1 MSELLKCQE
10 KLIKEAERKGYLTFD
25 DIMDIADTYNL
36 SVSEVDKLS
45 EGIQMRGIIVYED
58 APDTKAFEE
67 TLEDY
72 SRVDYDAI
80 FNEIITSSPDLEKIV
95 NEVKRLPPPQYG
107 EVQTLAMQAANQ
119 NSYARERL
127 VTIHLRLALKI
138 ALSTAKQY
146 NYNLSDAVSAAF
158 TGLLIAVDR
167 FDPNGF
173 SAFQSYAS
181 SWIYQ
186 NIMRDCVP
194 TWMEYYFPVHYKD
207 KIYTILDK
215 CMKFY
220 GEIPEQ
226 KVSQTFLLDVA
237 DEMGITKEQV
247 SEYLNAARLQM
258 YGKIE
263 LDADIPVDDAKCKE
277 NTRIFD
283 ALETYEKD
291 EEVVCLAEVLVEPE
305 TIYGGRQDPL
315 ECACETDL
323 KAQVAKMIDTLKERE
338 AEVIKYRFGFMDGR
352 EWTLEEVGAKFCVTR
367 ERIRQI
373 EAKAIRKLK
382 QDKTRKIVKD
392 FI

>member
-1 MSELLKCQE
+1 MSELLMCQE

-25 DIMDIADTYNL
+25 DIMDMADTYDL

-58 APDTKAFEE
+58 APETKAFEE

-80 FNEIITSSPDLEKIV
+80 FTEITTSSPELETIV
-95 NEVKRLPPPQYG
+95 AEVKKLPPPQYG
-107 EVQTLAMQAANQ
+107 EVQTLAVQAANQ

-127 VTIHLRLALKI
+127 VIIHLRLALKI

-146 NYNLSDAVSAAF
+146 NYDLPDAVSAAF

-173 SAFQSYAS
+173 STFQSYAS
-181 SWIYQ
+181 TWIYQ

-194 TWMEYYFPVHYKD
+194 VWMEYYFPVHYKD
-207 KIYTILDK
+207 KIYSVLDK
-215 CMKFY
+215 CLKVY
-220 GEIPEQ
+220 NEIPKNQ
-226 KVSQTFLLDVA
+226 VSEKFLLNAAEEMDV
-237 DEMGITKEQV
+237 TKEQV
-247 SEYLNAARLQM
+247 AEYLKAAQLQM
-258 YGKIE
+258 YGKFE
-263 LDADIPVDDAKCKE
+263 LDADMSVDSAKCKE
-277 NTRIFD
+277 NIRNFD
-283 ALETYEKD
+283 ALETYETD
-291 EEVVCLAEVLVEPE
+291 EDVICLAEVLMEPE
-305 TIYGGRQDPL
+305 TICGGSQNPL

-323 KAQVAKMIDTLKERE
+323 KVQVAKLIGTLKERE
-338 AEVIKYRFGFMDGR
+338 AEVIKYRFGIMDGR
-352 EWTLEEVGAKFCVTR
+352 EWTLEEVGAKFGVTR

-373 EAKAIRKLK
+373 EAKAIRKLGNNK
-382 QDKTRKIVKD
+382 VRKLVKD